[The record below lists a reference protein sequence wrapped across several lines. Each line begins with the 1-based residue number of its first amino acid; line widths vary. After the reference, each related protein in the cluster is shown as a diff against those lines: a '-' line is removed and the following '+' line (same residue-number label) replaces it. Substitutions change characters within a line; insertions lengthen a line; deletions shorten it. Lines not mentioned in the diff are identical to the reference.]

1 MSLNTRSKKST
12 SIPEIMPVLSRG
24 KHRTAKRGACFM
36 EYASWMAGESWS
48 DHPACTHP
56 SIASLARMVND
67 CTSDE
72 ARSELVSLIP
82 SVIGLL
88 GDGERTSLR
97 VAIRA
102 ASEALPVVSESRQR
116 ALAAGLLR
124 CEERLEAVDA
134 LGSTTSLVQSRTAL
148 ASTPAACEWASEFLD
163 ASGPMHPHS
172 VPLMIDAVIRTAV
185 VGMAEAC
192 VNDSDARLAELLG
205 LVIAD
210 AVQATAAREA
220 TTTFR
225 VSATRRTAH
234 VDA

>member
-1 MSLNTRSKKST
+1 MSLNKSHKKT
-12 SIPEIMPVLSRG
+12 SIPDIMPVLSRG

-36 EYASWMAGESWS
+36 EYASWLAGESWS

-72 ARSELVSLIP
+72 SRSELVDLIP

-88 GDGERTSLR
+88 GDGERTSLT

-102 ASEALPVVSESRQR
+102 ASQALPVVSESRQR

-124 CEERLEAVDA
+124 CEERLEKVDAVGSATSLEQGRLA
-134 LGSTTSLVQSRTAL
+134 LGST
-148 ASTPAACEWASEFLD
+148 PAATEWASEFLS

-192 VNDSDARLAELLG
+192 VTDSDARLAELLR

-210 AVQATAAREA
+210 AVRATPVTAATAQPMA
-220 TTTFR
+220 
-225 VSATRRTAH
+225 VH
-234 VDA
+234 VNA

>member
-1 MSLNTRSKKST
+1 
-12 SIPEIMPVLSRG
+12 
-24 KHRTAKRGACFM
+24 M
-36 EYASWMAGESWS
+36 EYASWLAGESWT

-72 ARSELVSLIP
+72 ARSDLVDLIP

-102 ASEALPVVSESRQR
+102 ASQALPVVSESRQR

-124 CEERLEAVDA
+124 CEERLETVDA
-134 LGSTTSLVQSRTAL
+134 SGSATSLEQGRLAL
-148 ASTPAACEWASEFLD
+148 TSTPAATEWASEFLN

-192 VNDSDARLAELLG
+192 VNDSDARLAELLR

-210 AVQATAAREA
+210 AVEA
-220 TTTFR
+220 TPAAPR
-225 VSATRRTAH
+225 VLREDLARVGA
-234 VDA
+234 